1 MFDGDCCDKVMQGGK
16 EDINK
21 SVFKIMSGCLMK
33 KEKKCGNQFIFCIY
47 TIFLPHF
54 YLLKRRGNW
63 VELGSLPGLFKN
75 VDKC

>member
-33 KEKKCGNQFIFCIY
+33 KEKKCGNKSLYFIFTPYFTTLLSPAALEHGCILY
-47 TIFLPHF
+47 TL
-54 YLLKRRGNW
+54 
-63 VELGSLPGLFKN
+63 
-75 VDKC
+75 

>member
-21 SVFKIMSGCLMK
+21 SVFKIMSGRLMK

-47 TIFLPHF
+47 TIFFAKLLPPQEER
-54 YLLKRRGNW
+54 K
-63 VELGSLPGLFKN
+63 LGRAWLSPWFI
-75 VDKC
+75 

>member
-47 TIFLPHF
+47 TIFFATLLPPQEERKLGRA
-54 YLLKRRGNW
+54 LLPYW
-63 VELGSLPGLFKN
+63 FI
-75 VDKC
+75 